1 MDRVQKAQGGGST
14 APVVLPPE
22 ATDNAVPGSCGLL
35 GGPVQVDLRGFE
47 AKAWVP
53 HDYQLRAVHWL
64 ATRPEGALFLPPGMG
79 KTSCSL
85 EAFITLRGMGHAKRM
100 LVLAPLKVCETTW
113 QTEPQKWLQFQGLKV
128 GFAHGPEKELTL
140 VDPYYDVV
148 LLNYDG
154 LEWASEL
161 LKPGMF
167 DVLLCDEITR
177 LKNSRSKRFGAIKP
191 VLPCF
196 KFRWGLTGTPAANGL
211 LDLFGQVYVLDLGR
225 RLSKFITHFRA
236 KYFHQ
241 KPRDEYRWYITP
253 EKSLMLI
260 DKLSDLAMYLDPEDW
275 LKLPDLLHIPLPV
288 ALPREV
294 RDQYEQLED
303 EFIIML
309 ESGAVTAV
317 NAGVLTAKLRQ
328 FTGGAVY
335 YNFPEWQHIH
345 DVKLDRLS
353 DLVDEMAGEPLIVA
367 YMFDHEL
374 QRLQERFKNSV
385 ALRGGM
391 TSAATKAVVE
401 SWNAGDVPLLFVQP
415 TSAAYGLNLQFGGSA
430 ICWFTLTYN
439 MEEYQQLIARLW
451 RQGQTKHVRNYI
463 LMMEGTIDQRVA
475 KVLVMKDAVQS
486 DLFQALKV

>member
-1 MDRVQKAQGGGST
+1 MDRVEEAEGPSVATTGPLPWETAGDGFPSTCGEISGGVQADLSGF
-14 APVVLPPE
+14 AA
-22 ATDNAVPGSCGLL
+22 AT
-35 GGPVQVDLRGFE
+35 
-47 AKAWVP
+47 WVP
-53 HDYQLRAVHWL
+53 HDYQRRAVEWL

-85 EAFITLRGMGHAKRM
+85 EAFNTLRNMGHVKRM

-113 QTEPQKWLQFQGLKV
+113 QAEPQKWFQFQGLKV
-128 GFAHGPEKELTL
+128 GFAHGPEKHLTL
-140 VDPYYDVV
+140 KDEYYDIV

-154 LEWASEL
+154 LEWASKL

-177 LKNSRSKRFGAIKP
+177 LKNSRSKRFAAIKP
-191 VLPCF
+191 VLPVF

-225 RLSKFITHFRA
+225 RLSRFITHFRA

-253 EKSLMLI
+253 EKSELLI
-260 DKLSDLAMYLDPEDW
+260 HQISDLAMYLDPKEW
-275 LKLPDLLHIPLPV
+275 LSLPELMHIPLPV
-288 ALPREV
+288 QMPKEV

-335 YNFPEWQHIH
+335 YNFPEWQYLH
-345 DVKLDRLS
+345 DAKLDRLS
-353 DLVDEMAGEPLIVA
+353 ELVEEMAGEPLIVA

-401 SWNAGDVPLLFVQP
+401 MWNSGDIPILFVQP

-439 MEEYQQLIARLW
+439 LEEYQQLIARLW
-451 RQGQTKHVRNYI
+451 RQGQVKHVRNYL
-463 LMMEGTIDQRVA
+463 LMMEGTIDARVA
-475 KVLVMKDAVQS
+475 KVLIQKDIVQA
-486 DLFQALKV
+486 DLFNALR